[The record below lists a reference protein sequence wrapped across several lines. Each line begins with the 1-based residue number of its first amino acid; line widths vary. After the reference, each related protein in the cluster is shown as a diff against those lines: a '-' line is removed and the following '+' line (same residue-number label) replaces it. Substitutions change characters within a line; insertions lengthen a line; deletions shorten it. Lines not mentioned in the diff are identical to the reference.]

1 MEPELTREEAQSIY
15 DQARFLFNQG
25 AAIGDAWSRAM
36 AADHITLEFA
46 PASIRRA
53 LALEAGEGKVSLAD
67 MYANALKSREELQA
81 YGQRLENDYEE
92 MTRQRDAA
100 NARAHRLEGQYASE
114 VARCVDAENQN
125 AALRMKLSA
134 VIAAAKGEQ

>member
-53 LALEAGEGKVSLAD
+53 LALEAGEAKAVNMVTFSLD
-67 MYANALKSREELQA
+67 GRRGDVYFW
-81 YGQRLENDYEE
+81 
-92 MTRQRDAA
+92 RDAA
-100 NARAHRLEGQYASE
+100 E
-114 VARCVDAENQN
+114 VAEA
-125 AALRMKLSA
+125 KLAA
-134 VIAAAKGEQ
+134 VIAAAKEEA